1 MGANYSKFAILHQL
15 PFGDSS
21 SPASIQNVIKAHTK
35 FRQVESFTFD
45 PTDHESNFPEIGE
58 ELKISFISRE
68 YLEDRI
74 ITIMEEEYD

>member
-1 MGANYSKFAILHQL
+1 M
-15 PFGDSS
+15 P
-21 SPASIQNVIKAHTK
+21 TK
-35 FRQVESFTFD
+35 FGQVESFTFD

-68 YLEDRI
+68 YLEDTI